1 MYRSMLRWS
10 FAVVLLFAAAPHAHA
25 FATKCSNPVPTR
37 RYVPCEID
45 KVLAATPAN
54 AYTDVVV
61 TATFTH
67 ATAPPVTIYGY
78 LQTAGSPPTFRFRF
92 NPMTDGTWSYTF
104 ASTPAGYVTN
114 TSGQTFTVGLSPK
127 ESGFIR
133 RDNFNSMSN
142 RIVYDCVF
150 DGPNECPP
158 ESVPTNAI
166 NDSNGVDHPFYWG
179 QTYYQIINNAATRS
193 SAGTGS
199 VQNMSWQTAIS
210 TAKGKGFRKFRML
223 VYPWDAEYNGSY
235 VINTA
240 FGPQTVAAAQ
250 SHPFVVPSGCLVTS
264 GCQLGCG
271 TVNFQ
276 QLNLAHF
283 TTLDQIVNFSHTQNM
298 GVELIL
304 FKDQS
309 SADCGRTFSN
319 NANQTIADQ
328 DNERYAKYVLARY
341 AAYPNVTFSLSNEW
355 QGAPAPYNTAGKW
368 NTLATNLKPHDPYRE
383 HPRNLNLRL
392 MTIHSHEMVSP
403 DVNLLDATSAS
414 NGWMVHGSLQYSEF
428 FNAPWMGSNNPP
440 SWWGDEIRVANGA
453 SGQPMIDDEFGY
465 LDNFDDEYGVNPGR
479 VQHRRAMWGLATA
492 GIYGS
497 VGDTRDDFVGD
508 KDITMK
514 SDWKD
519 RPEWNDFQIMMKF
532 FTDQSSSTYN
542 IPEFWRMR
550 RRDTIYYNQ
559 SREAWLMGYTNR
571 YFVLYD
577 AKGASGAAITFTL
590 PALGSNERYDVWR
603 LDPTSTSPPS
613 FISGLS
619 DQLSTTMTINSTHHL
634 PGAADTVF
642 LIKAMPFP

>member
-1 MYRSMLRWS
+1 MSRSMLRWS
-10 FAVVLLFAAAPHAHA
+10 FALLLLSALAPHAHA

-45 KVLAATPAN
+45 KVLSATPGN
-54 AYTDVVV
+54 AYTDVTV

-67 ATAPPVTIYGY
+67 ATAPPVTVHGY

-92 NPMTDGTWSYTF
+92 NPMTDGTWSYQF
-104 ASTPAGYVTN
+104 ASSPAGYVSN
-114 TSGQTFTVGLSPK
+114 TTGQTFTVGLTPK

-133 RDNFNSMSN
+133 RDNANSFAN
-142 RIVYDCVF
+142 RIVYDCAF

-158 ESVPTNAI
+158 ETSPI
-166 NDSNGVDHPFYWG
+166 SDSNGVDHPFYWG
-179 QTYYQIINNAATRS
+179 TTFYQIINNAATRS
-193 SAGTGS
+193 SVASGS

-210 TAKGKGFRKFRML
+210 DAKTKGFRKFRML
-223 VYPWDAEYNGSY
+223 VYPWDAEYNGNY
-235 VINTA
+235 VINTSV
-240 FGPQTVAAAQ
+240 GPQTVAAAQ
-250 SHPFVVPSGCLVTS
+250 SHPFVVASSCLVTS

-276 QLNLAHF
+276 QINLAHF
-283 TTLDQIVNFSHTQNM
+283 TTLDQIVNFAHTQNI
-298 GVELIL
+298 GAELIL

-309 SADCGRTFSN
+309 TDDCGRTFSN
-319 NANQTIADQ
+319 NPNAAIAEA

-355 QGAPAPYNTAGKW
+355 QGAPSPYNTAGKW
-368 NTLATNLKPHDPYRE
+368 NTLAQNLKPYDPYRI

-403 DVNLLDATSAS
+403 DVNLADADSTTGM
-414 NGWMVHGSLQYSEF
+414 GWMVHGSLQYSVF
-428 FNAPWMGSNNPP
+428 YNAPWAGSSKPP
-440 SWWGDEIRVANGA
+440 SWWGDEIRVANGN

-465 LDNFDDEYGVNPGR
+465 LDNFDDRYTTSSR

-492 GIYGS
+492 GIYGT

-514 SDWKD
+514 SEWKN
-519 RPEWNDFQIMMKF
+519 RPEWDDYQIMMKF
-532 FTDQSSSTYN
+532 FTDQSSPTTA

-550 RRDTIYYNQ
+550 RRDTIYYNAT
-559 SREAWLMGYTNR
+559 REAWLMGYTNR

-577 AKGASGAAITFTL
+577 AKGASGTQVQFTL
-590 PALGSNERYDVWR
+590 PALAANERYDVWR
-603 LDPTSTSPPS
+603 LDPSSTSPP
-613 FISGLS
+613 FFMTGLS
-619 DQLSTTMTINSTHHL
+619 NQLSTTITIDPAHHL
-634 PGAADTVF
+634 PGATDTVF
-642 LIKAMPFP
+642 LIKAMPYP